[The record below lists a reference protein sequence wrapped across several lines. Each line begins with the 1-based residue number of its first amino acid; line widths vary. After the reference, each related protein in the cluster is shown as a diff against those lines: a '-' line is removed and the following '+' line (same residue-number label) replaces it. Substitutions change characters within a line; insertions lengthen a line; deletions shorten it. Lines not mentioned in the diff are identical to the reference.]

1 MADNKDHTT
10 VTRVDTGPDQ
20 VSYRT
25 TVPRPVGELFALVA
39 DPYRHHEIDGSG
51 TVNGTTSGPHQLH
64 DGAKFSVKMKQF
76 GVPYKITSRVT
87 QYVPDRLIEWRHP
100 MGHRWR
106 WAFEPVVDSPAGTAA
121 TVVTE
126 TFDFSGLG
134 PRAALLKLTGY
145 DKQNAKGIETTL
157 AHLHT
162 TTS

>member
-1 MADNKDHTT
+1 MDSSS
-10 VTRVDTGPDQ
+10 VTAVDTGPDQ
-20 VSYRT
+20 VTRRT
-25 TVPRPVGELFALVA
+25 TVARPAAELFALLA
-39 DPYRHHEIDGSG
+39 DPYQHHVIDGSG
-51 TVNGTTSGPHQLH
+51 TVNDTTAGPERLS

-87 QYVPDRLIEWRHP
+87 KFEPDRLIEWRHP

-106 WAFEPVVDSPAGTAA
+106 WSFEPVGDGQS

-134 PRAALLKLTGY
+134 LRSKSLKVFGY
-145 DKQNAKGIETTL
+145 DKKNGQGIENTL

-162 TTS
+162 SA

>member
-1 MADNKDHTT
+1 MNDTS

-25 TVPRPVGELFALVA
+25 TVDRPAAELFALLA
-39 DPYRHHEIDGSG
+39 DPYQHHVIDGSG
-51 TVNGTTSGPHQLH
+51 TVNAATSGPHLLG

-87 QYVPDRLIEWRHP
+87 QFVPGRLIEWRHP
-100 MGHRWR
+100 IGHRWR
-106 WAFEPVVDSPAGTAA
+106 WSFEPVGDDPTDPQQ

-134 PRAALLKLTGY
+134 PRTTLLKLTGY
-145 DKQNAKGIETTL
+145 DKKNGDGIQKTL
-157 AHLHT
+157 TRLHT
-162 TTS
+162 LPRT